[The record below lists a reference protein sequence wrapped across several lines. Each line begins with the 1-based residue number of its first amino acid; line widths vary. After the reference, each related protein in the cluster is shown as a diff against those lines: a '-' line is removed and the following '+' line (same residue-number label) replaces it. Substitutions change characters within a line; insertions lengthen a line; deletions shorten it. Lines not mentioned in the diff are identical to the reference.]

1 MRSRLIRQARAVRHP
16 LPLPP
21 ELEGQ
26 PFTVATASSAGVGRQ
41 RLRASDL
48 RAPFHGVRTNFPLAT
63 PLDVARAYAARM
75 PERQFFSHVTA
86 AQLWDIPMPRALEQR
101 RELDVSVGAPDHPPQ
116 AKGVNGHRLTRVR
129 VVHRQGLRV
138 TDPAQTWAQL
148 ASILSADDL
157 VVAGDHLV
165 RRKRPLSTLEEMRDA
180 ARMARRHRR
189 KLTDALQS
197 IRPKTDSP
205 QETRLRL
212 LLVAG
217 GLPEPVVG
225 HTVTTA
231 AGFVATP
238 DLAYVE
244 ARVAVEYLGSDH
256 WTDPQVFA
264 DDIQRREALQA
275 AGWRVVEV
283 IADDLG
289 RPPQLIARVGR
300 AIAAGT
306 IDG

>member
-1 MRSRLIRQARAVRHP
+1 MRSHRMQQARAVRHP

-26 PFTVATASSAGVGRQ
+26 PFTVATASAAGVGRQ

-48 RAPFHGVRTNFPLAT
+48 RAPFHGVRTTFPLAT
-63 PLDVARAYAARM
+63 PLDYARAYAARM
-75 PERQFFSHVTA
+75 TEHQFFSHVTA
-86 AQLWDIPMPRALEQR
+86 AQLWDIPMPRAFEQR
-101 RELDVSVGAPDHPPQ
+101 RELDVSVIAPGYPPQ
-116 AKGVNGHRLTRVR
+116 AKGVIGHRVTRAKVVVR
-129 VVHRQGLRV
+129 RGLRV
-138 TDPAQTWAQL
+138 ADPAQTWAQL
-148 ASILSADDL
+148 AGTLSVTDL

-165 RRKRPLSTLEEMRDA
+165 RRKRPASTMDELRA
-180 ARMARRHRR
+180 VANRNNLRA
-189 KLTDALQS
+189 ALQQ

-217 GLPEPVVG
+217 GLPEPAVG

-244 ARVAVEYLGSDH
+244 ARVAIEYLGSDH
-256 WTDPQVFA
+256 WIDPQVFA

-283 IADDLG
+283 IAADLG
-289 RPPQLIARVGR
+289 RPAQLIARVGR
-300 AIAAGT
+300 VIAAGK
-306 IDG
+306 IAG